1 MLIGL
6 IIGALAR
13 LDPAWL
19 LTAHSP
25 LLAGEVGRDFL
36 YCSALYT
43 ARLAGAV
50 RTALTGRARS
60 LRDIL
65 PEINPLAGDWP
76 VAGTEGALAF
86 PVVGHLEDLH
96 QRGELRRFDTSPS
109 TWELVDAG

>member
-1 MLIGL
+1 M
-6 IIGALAR
+6 
-13 LDPAWL
+13 
-19 LTAHSP
+19 
-25 LLAGEVGRDFL
+25 AGDEGRDFL
-36 YCSALYT
+36 DCSAQYT
-43 ARLAGAV
+43 DRLEDAV

-76 VAGTEGALAF
+76 TVGTEGALAF

-96 QRGELRRFDTSPS
+96 ERGEVRRFDTSPS